1 MSWFRLDADYA
12 QDGTLRRCRA
22 VAWWPLIL
30 CAMKRGNGVA
40 SDDDIAADVLA
51 DIGQG
56 SEDAARVAVEK
67 LKTAGMLIPAAGG
80 WTTPRWGE
88 FQPDPTASDRAKRYR
103 DRNKAAAEA
112 AASRCVTVTERD
124 VTARH
129 GDVTVRNAPSRLT
142 GHDMTGQDGDVVADT
157 SREAEPEP
165 DQIIASA
172 TDAIGEKLAGH
183 PGKEALTP
191 FAEVAVSVLGV
202 CPEVYTLESWL
213 MARYSVDRVEYGLRQ
228 AKQAA
233 LGQFMPLGK
242 IIISAGRWMQRA
254 QPEEYR
260 KRPQAAHGG
269 AETVQPI
276 PAQSAAKPPITAAE
290 ADAMLAEVLR

>member
-1 MSWFRLDADYA
+1 MGRIWRSTLSVESKAVLTAIRYHGNEAGVCTCTIDRIEAISSLSRS
-12 QDGTLRRCRA
+12 TVLRRIGEL
-22 VAWWPLIL
+22 VDSGWLV
-30 CAMKRGNGVA
+30 KVGRGVYTVVEGV
-40 SDDDIAADVLA
+40 SVTPSKVSEGHHEGVSVTPCQRDTVSGRHLEGVSVTPSPTPPNKEIQTSPDDD
-51 DIGQG
+51 
-56 SEDAARVAVEK
+56 ERARRA
-67 LKTAGMLIPAAGG
+67 TAPIL
-80 WTTPRWGE
+80 
-88 FQPDPTASDRAKRYR
+88 
-103 DRNKAAAEA
+103 
-112 AASRCVTVTERD
+112 
-124 VTARH
+124 
-129 GDVTVRNAPSRLT
+129 
-142 GHDMTGQDGDVVADT
+142 
-157 SREAEPEP
+157 
-165 DQIIASA
+165 A

-276 PAQSAAKPPITAAE
+276 PAPQSAAKPPITAAE